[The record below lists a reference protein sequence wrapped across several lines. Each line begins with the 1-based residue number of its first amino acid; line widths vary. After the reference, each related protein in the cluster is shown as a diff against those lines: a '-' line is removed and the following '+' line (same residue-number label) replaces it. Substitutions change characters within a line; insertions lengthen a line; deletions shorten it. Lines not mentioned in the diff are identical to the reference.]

1 MQGTFFVWTA
11 DLIERIWIYPTNHK
25 VVKGIPNCGKE
36 QVQCTS
42 SSIKIALCSYDAVIS
57 LHATNGR
64 HSQKIPLASEVS
76 LFFTRNHGC
85 SAKPNLLSQRVFM
98 HWISHGT
105 ECIYVQCLAIGWW
118 LASMHFPFCE
128 GLFFTRLWKMRE
140 PIARYTLKMIQYLFP
155 FLLTLSNLSPSLR
168 RISS

>member
-25 VVKGIPNCGKE
+25 VDKGIQNCGKE

-76 LFFTRNHGC
+76 LFFHPKSRLFGKTE
-85 SAKPNLLSQRVFM
+85 SPKPKGFHALNFSWDRVYLRAMPGYKDGDLPQCISLSVKVYFSPVYEKCGNLLQ
-98 HWISHGT
+98 GK
-105 ECIYVQCLAIGWW
+105 L
-118 LASMHFPFCE
+118 
-128 GLFFTRLWKMRE
+128 
-140 PIARYTLKMIQYLFP
+140 
-155 FLLTLSNLSPSLR
+155 
-168 RISS
+168 

>member
-25 VVKGIPNCGKE
+25 VDKGIQNCGKE

-76 LFFTRNHGC
+76 LFFHPKSRLFGKTE
-85 SAKPNLLSQRVFM
+85 SPKPKGFHALNFSWDRVYLRAM
-98 HWISHGT
+98 PGYRMVT
-105 ECIYVQCLAIGWW
+105 CLNA
-118 LASMHFPFCE
+118 
-128 GLFFTRLWKMRE
+128 
-140 PIARYTLKMIQYLFP
+140 FP
-155 FLLTLSNLSPSLR
+155 FLWRFIFHPSMKNAGTYCKVKFKND
-168 RISS
+168 SVFVSFSVGPE